1 MNFVNIGGGLIVEIV
16 LLKDNEY
23 DKWDEFVKEAINGT
37 IYSESI
43 WGKASKIL
51 DPDLNFKILTIQ
63 KEGTLFGGILL
74 FEKNNKIVIPKFT
87 AYTSVIYRKID
98 TFNNYKIISER
109 RKINELIALY
119 LKRNYKKIVLKQNIE
134 YIDIR
139 DFQFNKFSAYYLYTY
154 YINLDK
160 YNLKIINK
168 KNKKDINNALEKNY
182 EFELITNYNEI
193 YNLLK
198 PFFETMDKKVFSVDK
213 KFKDKFINMVKF
225 LKERTLFYVLKSEE
239 DILSTRIV
247 LIDNN
252 KKIEGWVSGTT
263 EKGRKERISSY
274 FAHKI
279 LSDLKEKGYKD
290 FDWDGAN
297 TPGVTDFKRNFG
309 GELKPYSRLEFYKN
323 KYYEALY
330 KSAKIILKK

>member
-1 MNFVNIGGGLIVEIV
+1 MEIV

-74 FEKNNKIVIPKFT
+74 FEKNNKIVIPQFT
-87 AYTSVIYRKID
+87 PYTSVIYRKID
-98 TFNNYKIISER
+98 TSNNYKIISER
-109 RKINELIALY
+109 RKVNELIALY

-139 DFQFNKFSAYYLYTY
+139 DFQFNKFSASYLYTY

-160 YNLKIINK
+160 YNLEIINK

-182 EFELITNYNEI
+182 EFELINNYNEI
-193 YNLLK
+193 DVLLE

-213 KFKDKFINMVKF
+213 KFKDKFINMVKL
-225 LKERTLFYVLKSEE
+225 LKERTLFYILKSEE
-239 DILSTRIV
+239 DILSTRIE
-247 LIDNN
+247 LIDND
-252 KKIEGWVSGTT
+252 KKIEDWIAGTT
-263 EKGRKERISSY
+263 EKGRKERITS
-274 FAHKI
+274 FFVHKI
-279 LSDLKEKGYKD
+279 LLDLKEKGYKD
-290 FDWDGAN
+290 FDWNGAN

-309 GELKPYSRLEFYKN
+309 GELKPYSTLEFYKN

>member
-1 MNFVNIGGGLIVEIV
+1 MEIV

-74 FEKNNKIVIPKFT
+74 FEKNNKIVIPQFT
-87 AYTSVIYRKID
+87 PYTSVIYRKID
-98 TFNNYKIISER
+98 TSNNYKIISER
-109 RKINELIALY
+109 RKVNELIALY

-139 DFQFNKFSAYYLYTY
+139 DFQFNKFSASYLYTY

-160 YNLKIINK
+160 YNLEIINK

-193 YNLLK
+193 DVLLK

-213 KFKDKFINMVKF
+213 KFKDKFINMVKL
-225 LKERTLFYVLKSEE
+225 LKERTLFYILKSEE
-239 DILSTRIV
+239 DILSTRIE
-247 LIDNN
+247 LIDND
-252 KKIEGWVSGTT
+252 KKIEDWIAGTT
-263 EKGRKERISSY
+263 EKGRKERITS
-274 FAHKI
+274 FFVHKI
-279 LSDLKEKGYKD
+279 LLDLKEKGYKD
-290 FDWDGAN
+290 FDWNGAN

-309 GELKPYSRLEFYKN
+309 GELKPYSTLEFYKN

>member
-1 MNFVNIGGGLIVEIV
+1 VEIV

-74 FEKNNKIVIPKFT
+74 FEKNNKIVIPQFT
-87 AYTSVIYRKID
+87 PYTSVIYRKID
-98 TFNNYKIISER
+98 TSNNYKIISER
-109 RKINELIALY
+109 RKVNELIALY

-139 DFQFNKFSAYYLYTY
+139 DFQFNKFSASYSYTY
-154 YINLDK
+154 FNNLDK
-160 YNLKIINK
+160 YNIEIINRK
-168 KNKKDINNALEKNY
+168 TKREINNALEKNY
-182 EFELITNYNEI
+182 EFELINNYNEI
-193 YNLLK
+193 DVLLE

-213 KFKDKFINMVKF
+213 KFKDKFINMVKL
-225 LKERTLFYVLKSEE
+225 LKERTLFYILKSEE
-239 DILSTRIV
+239 DILSTRIE
-247 LIDNN
+247 LIDND
-252 KKIEGWVSGTT
+252 KKIEDWIAGTT
-263 EKGRKERISSY
+263 EKGRKERITS
-274 FAHKI
+274 FFVHKI
-279 LSDLKEKGYKD
+279 LLDLKEKGYKD
-290 FDWDGAN
+290 FDWNGAN

-309 GELKPYSRLEFYKN
+309 GELKPYSTLEFYKN

>member
-1 MNFVNIGGGLIVEIV
+1 MEIV

-23 DKWDEFVKEAINGT
+23 NKWDEFVKEAINGT

-63 KEGTLFGGILL
+63 KKGTIFGGILL
-74 FEKNNKIVIPKFT
+74 FEKNNKIVIPRFT
-87 AYTSVIYRKID
+87 PYTSVIYRKID
-98 TFNNYKIISER
+98 TSNNYKIISER

-139 DFQFNKFSAYYLYTY
+139 DFQFNKFSASYLYTY
-154 YINLDK
+154 YNNLEK
-160 YNLKIINK
+160 YNLDTIKSENRRNINK
-168 KNKKDINNALEKNY
+168 ALKEKNY
-182 EFELITNYNEI
+182 EFELVTNYNEI
-193 YNLLK
+193 DVLLE

-225 LKERTLFYVLKSEE
+225 LKERTLFYILKSEE

-252 KKIEGWVSGTT
+252 KKIEAWVSGTT
-263 EKGRKERISSY
+263 EKGRKERTASY
-274 FAHKI
+274 LAHKI
-279 LSDLKEKGYKD
+279 LSDLKEKSYKD

-309 GELKPYSRLEFYKN
+309 GELKPYSILEFYKN